1 MDLKAIKQDG
11 KSKGGDLMSKFVRY
25 IDIEPVLN
33 FIPIKLDRVFLSY
46 NQCTLSSAA
55 PNILPIIL
63 RKTAIE
69 SFYVSCRSLFGRQGN
84 LLP

>member
-11 KSKGGDLMSKFVRY
+11 KSKGGVTPKFVRY

-33 FIPIKLDRVFLSY
+33 SIPIKLDRVFLSH

-55 PNILPIIL
+55 PNILP
-63 RKTAIE
+63 TT
-69 SFYVSCRSLFGRQGN
+69 
-84 LLP
+84 